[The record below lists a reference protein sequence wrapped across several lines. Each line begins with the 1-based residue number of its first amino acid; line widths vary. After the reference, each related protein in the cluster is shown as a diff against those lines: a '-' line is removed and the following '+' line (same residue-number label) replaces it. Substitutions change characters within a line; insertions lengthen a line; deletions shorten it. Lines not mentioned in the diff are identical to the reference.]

1 MKTIEE
7 VIARI
12 KEDKVY
18 AQIVSTSTSNE
29 YMRQFFDGTVD
40 ECNRLLQFINEENCS
55 EESKK

>member
-12 KEDKVY
+12 KEDKAR
-18 AQIVSTSTSNE
+18 AQIVSTCTSNE

-40 ECNRLLQFINEENCS
+40 ECNQLLQFITGENCPK
-55 EESKK
+55 EK

>member
-1 MKTIEE
+1 MKTVEE

-18 AQIVSTSTSNE
+18 AQIVSTGTSNE

-40 ECNRLLQFINEENCS
+40 ECNQLLQFITGENCS
-55 EESKK
+55 EEK